1 MGKNIK
7 GITITIDSK
16 ITTDN
21 INNYNECLNCG
32 SFKHS
37 RFYLDNGIV
46 ISVCEECGFR
56 VEGYG
61 VPPNVAMTNEQLDA
75 IYSYIQQLELCLIST
90 GNKLP
95 SNGEDIDRLLF
106 EKSRT

>member
-1 MGKNIK
+1 MSNKIE

-32 SFKHS
+32 SHEHS
-37 RFYLDNGIV
+37 RFYNDNGLG
-46 ISVCEECGFR
+46 ISVCEECGVR
-56 VEGYG
+56 VKGYG
-61 VPPNVAMTNEQLDA
+61 TPPNVAMTNEQLDA
-75 IYSYIQQLELCLIST
+75 IYSYILQLELCLISA

-95 SNGEDIDRLLF
+95 SNGEDINRLLF